1 MDNYDIKILQALH
14 ENARITMKELSQK
27 IHLSQPA
34 CAERVKKMEAV
45 GVIRQYTTVVDWQ
58 ALGYP
63 LATIVRIRPLPGYLQ
78 EVEAILKSMG
88 NIGWSVKVT
97 GDDAFICLMLIQSV
111 GELDAC
117 LSKISQ
123 IATPSTSVI
132 KSSVVDNQFIRP
144 MKSAV

>member
-45 GVIRQYTTVVDWQ
+45 GVMRQYTTVVDWQ

-123 IATPSTSVI
+123 IATTSTSVI

>member
-14 ENARITMKELSQK
+14 ENARTTMKELSQK

-123 IATPSTSVI
+123 IATTSTSVI

>member
-123 IATPSTSVI
+123 IATTSTSVI

>member
-117 LSKISQ
+117 CKFSLLLAGVAGCRHQ
-123 IATPSTSVI
+123 TECC
-132 KSSVVDNQFIRP
+132 NG
-144 MKSAV
+144 

>member
-1 MDNYDIKILQALH
+1 MQ
-14 ENARITMKELSQK
+14 
-27 IHLSQPA
+27 
-34 CAERVKKMEAV
+34 
-45 GVIRQYTTVVDWQ
+45 
-58 ALGYP
+58 
-63 LATIVRIRPLPGYLQ
+63 
-78 EVEAILKSMG
+78 SMG

-123 IATPSTSVI
+123 IATTSTSVI